1 MEIGDDL
8 IEQLRRDHARLAGDD
23 GHGLHIRFQLALAIA
38 PRYHAHRFSKSA
50 SAFNWGHSGSIVHI
64 TENIENGDALI
75 EVRGLFVRLGEVDI
89 LQGVDLKVARGEIVT
104 VVGPNGAGKTT
115 LLRAVLG
122 LISPTAGE
130 ITRKADLRIG
140 YMPQKPLID
149 TRLPMNVLRFLAL
162 GKGIAEEHIWLAL
175 AETGAEKLAER
186 ALHALSGGEMQ
197 RVLLARALLRQPEL
211 LVLDEPVRGV
221 DVGGQA
227 DLYDLID
234 RLRKS
239 HACGVLMVSHDL
251 HVVMAAT
258 DQVVCLN
265 RHVCCAGH
273 PEAVSRHPEYVALFG
288 EPAKSFAVY
297 AHHHD
302 HRHDG

>member
-1 MEIGDDL
+1 MPSSYLGIAVQIIDRLEI
-8 IEQLRRDHARLAGDD
+8 
-23 GHGLHIRFQLALAIA
+23 
-38 PRYHAHRFSKSA
+38 
-50 SAFNWGHSGSIVHI
+50 N
-64 TENIENGDALI
+64 DALI

-89 LQGVDLKVARGEIVT
+89 LHDVSLKVARGEIVT

-122 LISPTAGE
+122 LIAPTQGE
-130 ITRKADLRIG
+130 IKRKAGLRIG
-140 YMPQKPLID
+140 YMPQKPMADI
-149 TRLPMNVLRFLAL
+149 RLPMNVLRFLSL
-162 GKGIAEEHIWLAL
+162 GYDGTEERIWLAL
-175 AETGAEKLAER
+175 AETGAERVVER
-186 ALHALSGGEMQ
+186 PLHALSGGEMQ
-197 RVLLARALLRQPEL
+197 RVLLARAILRNPEL

-234 RLRKS
+234 HLRKS

-258 DQVVCLN
+258 DQVICLN

-297 AHHHD
+297 AHHPD
-302 HRHDG
+302 HRHEG

>member
-1 MEIGDDL
+1 MQISDRLEI
-8 IEQLRRDHARLAGDD
+8 
-23 GHGLHIRFQLALAIA
+23 
-38 PRYHAHRFSKSA
+38 
-50 SAFNWGHSGSIVHI
+50 N
-64 TENIENGDALI
+64 DALI

-89 LQGVDLKVARGEIVT
+89 LHDVSLKVARGEIVT

-122 LISPTAGE
+122 LIAPTQGE
-130 ITRKADLRIG
+130 IKRKAGLRIG
-140 YMPQKPLID
+140 YMPQKPMADI
-149 TRLPMNVLRFLAL
+149 RLPMNVLRFLSL
-162 GKGIAEEHIWLAL
+162 GYDGTEERIWLAL
-175 AETGAEKLAER
+175 AETGAERVVER
-186 ALHALSGGEMQ
+186 PLHALSGGEMQ
-197 RVLLARALLRQPEL
+197 RVLLARAILRNPEL

-234 RLRKS
+234 HLRKS

-258 DQVVCLN
+258 DQVICLN

-297 AHHHD
+297 AHRHD

>member
-1 MEIGDDL
+1 MQVNDHIGVDD
-8 IEQLRRDHARLAGDD
+8 R
-23 GHGLHIRFQLALAIA
+23 
-38 PRYHAHRFSKSA
+38 
-50 SAFNWGHSGSIVHI
+50 
-64 TENIENGDALI
+64 LI
-75 EVRGLFVRLGEVDI
+75 EVQRLSVRLGEVEI
-89 LQGVDLKVARGEIVT
+89 LHHIDLKVAKGEIVT

-122 LISPTAGE
+122 LISPTSGE
-130 ITRKADLRIG
+130 VKRKADLRIG
-140 YMPQKPLID
+140 YMPQKPMVD

-162 GKGIAEEHIWLAL
+162 GKDIAEEHIWLAL
-175 AETGAEKLAER
+175 AETGAERVAER
-186 ALHALSGGEMQ
+186 PLHALSGGEMQ
-197 RVLLARALLRQPEL
+197 RVLLARALLRKPEL

-234 RLRKS
+234 RLRKN

-258 DQVVCLN
+258 DQVICLN